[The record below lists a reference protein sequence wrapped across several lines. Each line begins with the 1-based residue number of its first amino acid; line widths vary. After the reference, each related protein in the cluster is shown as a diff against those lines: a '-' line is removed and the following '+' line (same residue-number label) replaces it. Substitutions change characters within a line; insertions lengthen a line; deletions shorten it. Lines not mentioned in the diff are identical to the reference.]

1 VPRLSLLIPLV
12 AAGLLVF
19 GAFVSGTVRT
29 DHGLMSP
36 APMPVV
42 AVVSSAKS
50 GHLGPLVTIPQ
61 TWNNCGPSSV
71 VEVLAYWGIKRS
83 QAEVQAVLRADGDA
97 LGMAPYDVPAY
108 MRGIG
113 MKALL
118 GVNGSERLVKALI
131 SNGFPVIVDQ
141 YISLTNHVGHY
152 RPIQAY
158 DDSRRVFVSSDPYL
172 GQGHEIRY
180 SAFDLIWQSTNRQ
193 FIVLYPPSRQALLQ
207 AVVSSAGWNITA
219 ASRQDLAYQQS
230 LVTGAKADPTL
241 EGSPETY
248 YLSIAWDQLQLG
260 QYTASRRAIQEAI
273 RLGASPII
281 AGWISG
287 ELTLATRT

>member
-1 VPRLSLLIPLV
+1 MPRLSLFVPLA
-12 AAGLLVF
+12 AAGLLVC
-19 GAFVSGTVRT
+19 GALVSRTVRT

-36 APMPVV
+36 APMS
-42 AVVSSAKS
+42 AVVFVPSAKS
-50 GHLGPLVTIPQ
+50 GQLGPLLNIPQ

-71 VEVLAYWGIKRS
+71 AEVLAYWGIKRS

-97 LGMAPYDVPAY
+97 LGMAPYGVPAY
-108 MRGIG
+108 MRSIG
-113 MKALL
+113 MQALL

-131 SNGFPVIVDQ
+131 ANGFPVVVDQ

-158 DDSRRVFVSSDPYL
+158 DDSRSVFVSSDPYL

-180 SAFDLIWQSTNRQ
+180 RAFDLIWQGTNRQ

-207 AVVSSAGWNITA
+207 AVVSSAGWSITA

-230 LVTGAKADPTL
+230 LVTGAKADPTQ

-260 QYTASRRAIQEAI
+260 QFTASRQAIQQAL
-273 RLGASPII
+273 RLGASPIV

-287 ELTLATRT
+287 ELNLAARS